1 MRITPKSLFITVSG
15 HMLPIYFKHFEEYQ
29 NMNDKQRN
37 KQRCKSLLDQN
48 IFFTDLNRHARKTWL
63 NKISSDYPTPLEKA
77 ERIDLILAICLTL
90 IMALFI
96 LALIFDL

>member
-1 MRITPKSLFITVSG
+1 
-15 HMLPIYFKHFEEYQ
+15 
-29 NMNDKQRN
+29 MNDKQRN
-37 KQRCKSLLDQN
+37 KQRGKSLLDQN

>member
-1 MRITPKSLFITVSG
+1 MK
-15 HMLPIYFKHFEEYQ
+15 Y
-29 NMNDKQRN
+29 KQRN
-37 KQRCKSLLDQN
+37 KQRGETLGDQN
-48 IFFTDLNRHARKTWL
+48 IIFTDSHRHARKTWV

-77 ERIDLILAICLTL
+77 ERIDLILTVCLTF